1 MSYLFEHEEK
11 QLGPI
16 APLDSENH
24 FAMDY
29 STPLSD
35 HLVFRTS
42 DKIDSEEIEIENAPR
57 HSNHS
62 HLASHRDGTSSRDKE
77 LKSFKLRRQAPN
89 PRTRFTKEKVS

>member
-24 FAMDY
+24 FAMDF
-29 STPLSD
+29 SVPLHD

-57 HSNHS
+57 NLNRGLSG
-62 HLASHRDGTSSRDKE
+62 SHREGTPPRGKE
-77 LKSFKLRRQAPN
+77 PKPFKLRRHAPN